1 LRYFVAFL
9 IFACHLYAASVQAG
23 ELTFG
28 KMTTAQLEDIYRFYG
43 YEGTRGYLML
53 PTYHYPK
60 IYLQQFPSDFA
71 RQEDERRTALFI
83 KILAPLGMKINDE
96 ILAERKKLQAVS
108 SDFQKNNEL
117 TAEQTAYVENL
128 AKEYDVFTR
137 LQGYQRYKHLIGEL
151 LIRVDEVPVS
161 LLIGVSAVETDWGKN
176 RLAMEGNSL
185 YRQLLWHSKEGLKPQ
200 DEHEE
205 DDYRIKTYPSLYAS
219 MKEFANKLN
228 SHVNF
233 YQMRDFRR
241 RLRRQ
246 RSLIAGAWF
255 APKLLTNSPLKN
267 YAGLLEYT
275 VAFYELV
282 IIDKSV
288 LGDEMTEKPL
298 PDNLSNLLTKNES

>member
-1 LRYFVAFL
+1 MRYIVIFL
-9 IFACHLYAASVQAG
+9 IFACLSAASVRAG
-23 ELTFG
+23 ELNFG
-28 KMTTAQLEDIYRFYG
+28 KMTTSQLEDIYKFYG

-60 IYLQQFPSDFA
+60 IYLQQFPVDFA
-71 RQEDERRTALFI
+71 QLDDERRIALFI
-83 KILAPLGMKINDE
+83 KVLAPLGMKINDE
-96 ILAERKKLQAVS
+96 ILAEREKLLSVITA
-108 SDFQKNNEL
+108 FRKNNEL
-117 TAEQTAYVENL
+117 DAEQTAYVERL

-137 LQGYQRYKHLIGEL
+137 LQGYQRYKHLLGEL
-151 LIRVDEVPVS
+151 FIKVDEVPVS
-161 LLIGVSAVETDWGKN
+161 LLIGVAAIETDWGKN
-176 RLAMEGNSL
+176 RLVAEGNSL
-185 YRQLLWHSKEGLKPQ
+185 YRQLIWHSDEGMTPQ
-200 DEHEE
+200 DETEE
-205 DDYRIKTYPSLYAS
+205 SDYKIKSYSSLYAS

-233 YQMRDFRR
+233 YQMRDFRK

-246 RSLIAGAWF
+246 KSLIAGAWF

-282 IIDKSV
+282 IIDKSI

-298 PDNLSNLLTKNES
+298 PDNLSNLLTKK